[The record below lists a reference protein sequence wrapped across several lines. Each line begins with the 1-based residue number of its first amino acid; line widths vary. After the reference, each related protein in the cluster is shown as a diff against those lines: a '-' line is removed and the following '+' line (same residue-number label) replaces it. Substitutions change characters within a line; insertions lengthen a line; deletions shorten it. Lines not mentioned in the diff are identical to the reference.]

1 MNSSFLQKFED
12 IFSSNQISII
22 NYETLQSEDN
32 KPAICYSLLV
42 NEHLTFPL
50 YLIEENG
57 RYILTDDNE
66 TFDYLSKLHIKDVK
80 SSFQEVMKGS
90 LFSLADGNE
99 IVAEVDEK
107 DVFEALEHYI
117 KIIFLINDLLVNRL
131 TSN

>member
-22 NYETLQSEDN
+22 NYETLKSEDN

-66 TFDYLSKLHIKDVK
+66 TFDYLSKLHIKDVRA
-80 SSFQEVMKGS
+80 SFQEVMKGS
-90 LFSLADGNE
+90 LFSLAEGNE

-107 DVFEALEHYI
+107 DVFEALEQYI
-117 KIIFLINDLLVNRL
+117 KIIFFINDLLVNRL

>member
-42 NEHLTFPL
+42 DEHLTFPL
-50 YLIEENG
+50 YLIEENS

-80 SSFQEVMKGS
+80 QSFQEVMKGS
-90 LFSLADGNE
+90 LFSLTESNE
-99 IVAEVDEK
+99 IVAEVEEK
-107 DVFEALEHYI
+107 DVFEAVEQYI
-117 KIIFLINDLLVNRL
+117 KIIFFINDLLVNRL